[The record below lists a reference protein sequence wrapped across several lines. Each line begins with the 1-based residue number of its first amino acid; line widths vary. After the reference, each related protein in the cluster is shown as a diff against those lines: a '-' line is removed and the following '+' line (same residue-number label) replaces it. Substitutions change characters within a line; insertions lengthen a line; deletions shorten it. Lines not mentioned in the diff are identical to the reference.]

1 MPQQQRKMPRPVTPR
16 AAFHQRQRRRI
27 HDAATLAAK
36 FPRLKSLTVDIEYY
50 APDNAT
56 RIGHIKYVLNVEH
69 AKSLFCFECPK
80 RECVRGDFDLS
91 EVLAAAVA
99 ARRKSVAG
107 EMRCRGWRNQGAIRK
122 ACCRTV
128 LLRYRLWLN

>member
-1 MPQQQRKMPRPVTPR
+1 MPQPQLKMPRPASPR
-16 AAFHQRQRRRI
+16 AAFHQRQRQRLQ
-27 HDAATLAAK
+27 DAATLAAK
-36 FPRLKSLTVDIEYY
+36 FPRLKSLKVDVEYY
-50 APDNAT
+50 APDSAA

-69 AKSLFCFECPK
+69 AKSLFCFECPN

-107 EMRCRGWRNQGAIRK
+107 EMRCQGWRNKDAIRK
-122 ACCRTV
+122 AYCRMI
-128 LLRYRLWLN
+128 LRYRLWLTF